1 MPRRSP
7 QLVAIWAS
15 LALLCAVDA
24 KAAEDFDDTVI
35 ADIRYP
41 DWFKE
46 SFLDLP
52 GDLSDA
58 RDAGKQGLFLFFS
71 TQGCSY
77 CHLFLTTSL
86 ADPELVARLRAH
98 FDSIGLEIFE
108 DAELVDFDGEST
120 RVNAFALDQGVQF
133 APTLLFYDLD
143 GQRLLR
149 LTGYYEPERFALVL
163 DYLIGGHYREEPW
176 RAWLARREAA
186 SPQAAATPSELIA
199 DPLFADPPYALDRSQ
214 VPADRPLLVI
224 FERRD
229 CTRCP
234 RFHAEVLADS
244 EVRAA
249 LQGFEVVRLDA
260 DDPTTPVLAPSGE
273 RTNPAA
279 WADALGFT
287 QHPALAFFDEGGR
300 AVLTSDAL
308 ILKSRMMNSIGF
320 VTERAFERGW
330 TYQRFARSRA
340 MARGAAEPDSAD

>member
-1 MPRRSP
+1 MPRRSS
-7 QLVAIWAS
+7 QLAATLAA
-15 LALLCAVDA
+15 LALLCPLGA
-24 KAAEDFDDTVI
+24 KAAEGFDDAVI

-46 SFLDLP
+46 SFLDLR

-86 ADPELVARLRAH
+86 ADPELVARLRAR
-98 FDSIGLEIFE
+98 FDSIGLEIFD

-120 RVNAFALDQGVQF
+120 RVNAFALAQGAQF

-143 GQRLLR
+143 GKRLLR

-163 DYLIGGHYREEPW
+163 DYLIDGHYREEPW
-176 RAWLARREAA
+176 RAWLARHEAA
-186 SPQAAATPSELIA
+186 APQAAAPSELIA

-214 VPADRPLLVI
+214 VPAGRPLLVI
-224 FERRD
+224 FERRN
-229 CTRCP
+229 CSRCA
-234 RFHAEVLADS
+234 RFHAEVLADP

-260 DDPTTPVLAPSGE
+260 DDPTTPVLAPNGE

-300 AVLTSDAL
+300 AVLTSDGL

-340 MARGAAEPDSAD
+340 MARGAADPDSAD

>member
-7 QLVAIWAS
+7 QLAAIWAS

-41 DWFKE
+41 EWFKE

-163 DYLIGGHYREEPW
+163 G
-176 RAWLARREAA
+176 
-186 SPQAAATPSELIA
+186 
-199 DPLFADPPYALDRSQ
+199 Q

-234 RFHAEVLADS
+234 RFHAEVLADP